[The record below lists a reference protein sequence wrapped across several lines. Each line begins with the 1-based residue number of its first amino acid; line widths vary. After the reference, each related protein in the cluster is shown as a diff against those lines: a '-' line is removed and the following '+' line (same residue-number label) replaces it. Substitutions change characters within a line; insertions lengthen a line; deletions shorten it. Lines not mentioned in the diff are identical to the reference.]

1 MASSRVGGW
10 IFLGLR
16 QGGGVFL
23 DAVTY
28 KPLAPQPVNFEPSL
42 RDCLLFVAVDFEGAT
57 FLASRRCGGYIV
69 FKAAKK

>member
-1 MASSRVGGW
+1 MEGGLD
-10 IFLGLR
+10 FFGLQQGGAGFFCLR

-42 RDCLLFVAVDFEGAT
+42 TILQLYTFAT
-57 FLASRRCGGYIV
+57 NV
-69 FKAAKK
+69 N